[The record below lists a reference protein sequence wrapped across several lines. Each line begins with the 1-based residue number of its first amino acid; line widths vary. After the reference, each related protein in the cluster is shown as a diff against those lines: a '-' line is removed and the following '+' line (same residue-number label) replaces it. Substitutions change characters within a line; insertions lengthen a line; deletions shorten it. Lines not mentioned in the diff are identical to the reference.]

1 MNFRQCQKL
10 NELYLSQLQNNK
22 QMRTILI
29 IILIPLIQLKV
40 LGQFV
45 EGRITDSKT
54 NDPLEYASIGIIN
67 TNFGTI
73 TDGSGHFKFDAKVER
88 QSIVRISMI
97 GYEPQK
103 FTLGELLGHKN
114 EIKLDEKTIE
124 LSEVIIKPTIERKVG
139 ETKSN
144 RFSDW
149 SGWGGTQIRKGFEVG
164 IMLDLGEKPVMVK
177 DLNVLLK
184 RQSFDKSLFRL
195 HIRTVRDTLIVD
207 ELLTENIILTI
218 SKEKG
223 WVKFDLGPHNIV
235 LDGKIGLTLE
245 WLDVTGNNTD
255 RAMKINKGM
264 VDAYILFKNNKNH
277 WGLYRWGTEANWRIN
292 KKQCPSMYLTI
303 EE

>member
-1 MNFRQCQKL
+1 MVQV
-10 NELYLSQLQNNK
+10 
-22 QMRTILI
+22 
-29 IILIPLIQLKV
+29 KV
-40 LGQFV
+40 RGQIV
-45 EGRITDSKT
+45 KGRITDSKT
-54 NDPLEYASIGIIN
+54 NKPLEYVSIGIIN

-73 TDGSGHFKFDAKVER
+73 TDSSGHFKFDAKAEGR
-88 QSIVRISMI
+88 SIVRISMI
-97 GYEPQK
+97 GYEPQQ
-103 FTLGELLGHKN
+103 FTLGKLLGHKN

-124 LSEVIIKPTIERKVG
+124 LSEVIIEPTIERKVG

-164 IMLDLGEKPVMVK
+164 IILDLGEKPVRVK

-195 HIRTVRDTLIVD
+195 HNRAVKDTLITD

-218 SKEKG
+218 SKEKA
-223 WVKFDLGPHNIV
+223 WVKFDLSPYNIV

-245 WLDVTGNNTD
+245 WLDVTGNNIN
-255 RAMKINKGM
+255 RAMKINNEM

-292 KKQCPSMYLTI
+292 RKQCPSMYLTI